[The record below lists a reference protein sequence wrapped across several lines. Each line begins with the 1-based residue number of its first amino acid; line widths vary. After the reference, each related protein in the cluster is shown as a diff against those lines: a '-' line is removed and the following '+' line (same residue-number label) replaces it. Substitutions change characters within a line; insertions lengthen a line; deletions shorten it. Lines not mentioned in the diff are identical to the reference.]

1 MKIVYVTTALDKEDY
16 KEFVK
21 LWKKSPNPSNQ
32 NFHNKMI
39 RSLAIN
45 NQVEVISIRPFSGR
59 LCTVKKLE
67 KGTKVDGNI
76 TWNYITIRRR
86 KVSRYLAVRS
96 EYKKIFKKTSLEDAV
111 ILCDT
116 INPLCISAATYI
128 GKQHS
133 LPVIGVCTDSP
144 SNITGTTKQYTIYL
158 LNHAYKCHGYITL
171 IDGLNLLYNPDDKP
185 SMTIEGIV
193 ENESNVKVNF
203 GIEKP
208 YFYFGGSLL
217 ERYGVFNLIDAY
229 ENLNNPDVDLYI
241 AGHNG
246 NPDDVKE
253 RIKNNPNIH
262 FLGTIGVDDVLNYQA
277 HAVANINPRP
287 YTEDLD
293 RFSIPSKTLEYLT
306 SGVPT
311 ISIKNTKLREIFAD
325 EIIWVEDNEVS
336 SLTEAMQNVLNMSPE
351 EKNELGNRAKEKV
364 QELYSLDSVNEK
376 IMGFLP
382 TFLNKN

>member
-76 TWNYITIRRR
+76 TWNYITIRKR

-96 EYKKIFKKTSLEDAV
+96 EYRKIFKKTPLDDAI

-128 GKQHS
+128 GKQHD

-144 SNITGTTKQYTIYL
+144 SNITGTRKQYTIYL
-158 LNHAYKCHGYITL
+158 LNHAYKCQGYITL
-171 IDGLNLLYNPDDKP
+171 IDGLNLLYNPNDKP
-185 SMTIEGIV
+185 YLTIEGIV
-193 ENESNVKVNF
+193 ENERNVKVNLN
-203 GIEKP
+203 IEKP

-217 ERYGVFNLIDAY
+217 ERYGVFNLIQAY
-229 ENLNNPDVDLYI
+229 EDLNNPNVDLYI

-246 NPDDVKE
+246 YPEDVKE
-253 RIKNNPNIH
+253 RIKDNPNIH
-262 FLGTIGVDDVLNYQA
+262 FLGTIGVDEVLAYQA
-277 HAVANINPRP
+277 GAVAIINPRP

-293 RFSIPSKTLEYLT
+293 RFSIPSKTLEALT

-311 ISIKNTKLREIFAD
+311 ISIKNTKLQEIFKD
-325 EIIWVEDNEVS
+325 EIVWVEDNEVS
-336 SLTEAMQNVLNMSPE
+336 SLTAAMQKVLDMSPDE
-351 EKNELGNRAKEKV
+351 RTAFASKGKEKV
-364 QELYSLDSVNEK
+364 QELYSLDSVNKK

-382 TFLNKN
+382 TFSNKS

>member
-76 TWNYITIRRR
+76 TWNYITIRKR

-96 EYKKIFKKTSLEDAV
+96 EYRKIFKKTPLDDAI

-128 GKQHS
+128 GKQHD

-144 SNITGTTKQYTIYL
+144 SNITGTRKQYTIYL
-158 LNHAYKCHGYITL
+158 LNHAYKCQGYITL
-171 IDGLNLLYNPDDKP
+171 IDGLNLLYNPNDKP
-185 SMTIEGIV
+185 YLTIEGIV
-193 ENESNVKVNF
+193 ENERNVKVNLN
-203 GIEKP
+203 IEKP

-217 ERYGVFNLIDAY
+217 ERYGVFNLIQAY
-229 ENLNNPDVDLYI
+229 EDLNNPNVDLYI

-246 NPDDVKE
+246 YPEDVKE
-253 RIKNNPNIH
+253 RIKDNPNIH
-262 FLGTIGVDDVLNYQA
+262 FLGTIGVDEVLAYQA
-277 HAVANINPRP
+277 CAVAIINPRP

-293 RFSIPSKTLEYLT
+293 RFSIPSKTLEALT

-311 ISIKNTKLREIFAD
+311 ISIKNTKLQEIFKD

-336 SLTEAMQNVLNMSPE
+336 SLTAAMQKVLDMSPDE
-351 EKNELGNRAKEKV
+351 RKAFASKGKEKD
-364 QELYSLDSVNEK
+364 QE
-376 IMGFLP
+376 P
-382 TFLNKN
+382 